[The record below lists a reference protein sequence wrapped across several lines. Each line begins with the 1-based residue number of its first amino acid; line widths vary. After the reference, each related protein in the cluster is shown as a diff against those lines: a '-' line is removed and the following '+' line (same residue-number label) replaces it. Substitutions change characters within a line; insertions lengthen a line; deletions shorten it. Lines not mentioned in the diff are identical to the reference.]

1 MKTSPEVK
9 RGFYLFLP
17 IVIIITLIIL
27 FLVYKFPSFDN
38 KDSLGKVAVMDMYNF
53 DDLYQLQAQDED
65 LKTICDD
72 ESYNRLTATNVSNSL
87 NKFLRFKNES
97 CKVNVIRESDGSVLY
112 SLDTPYIA
120 SDRYFIFLYD
130 VTDDDKITNAR
141 EMMCIDFPTE
151 GSSNSIESSDV
162 PWFLM

>member
-1 MKTSPEVK
+1 MKRSPEANRK
-9 RGFYLFLP
+9 LYLFLA
-17 IVIIITLIIL
+17 VITTIALIISL
-27 FLVYKFPSFDN
+27 LVYNFPSSDN

-65 LKTICDD
+65 LKSICDE

-120 SDRYFIFLYD
+120 SDRYFIFLYNI
-130 VTDDDKITNAR
+130 TDDNKITNAR

-162 PWFLM
+162 P

>member
-1 MKTSPEVK
+1 MKGSPEANRK
-9 RGFYLFLP
+9 FYLFLA
-17 IVIIITLIIL
+17 VITTIALIIS
-27 FLVYKFPSFDN
+27 FLVYKFPSSNN

-53 DDLYQLQAQDED
+53 NDLYQLQAQDED
-65 LKTICDD
+65 LKSICDE

-120 SDRYFIFLYD
+120 SDRYFIFLYN
-130 VTDDDKITNAR
+130 VTDDNKITNAR

-162 PWFLM
+162 P